1 MVIVLCPISS
11 CTVRRYTPFI
21 TKRLAN
27 VCRRSSGVSS
37 VSLGKTHRLLSRLG
51 RALNLISSPP
61 ALSIQQSL
69 YRHEH
74 RSALVLDQEHQEF
87 RRLGTACV
95 PVNDMNIVGAFIEG
109 LSWCQCYL
117 FSTLHLH
124 HNGALQYVNNR
135 MCIVSVDR
143 ARPAGR
149 MLYCDHQNFPAGI
162 LRKIFRHE
170 RRDLR
175 LLSHRRAGHEAWQ
188 NQRNEFGRH
197 SRLFRSSPETP
208 GCNALLGYF
217 RDHRTDC
224 VSAGTVGED
233 PWMQDQA
240 LACERRSHSSRPT
253 RPTRASPNGTSE
265 RSSPRP

>member
-11 CTVRRYTPFI
+11 CTVRRYTPFV

-27 VCRRSSGVSS
+27 VCRRSCQWRFSMPARASAGTKTQLMKFFGSSGVSS

-69 YRHEH
+69 YRHQH

-124 HNGALQYVNNR
+124 HNGALQYVSNR
-135 MCIVSVDR
+135 MGIVSVDG

-170 RRDLR
+170 RRDLG
-175 LLSHRRAGHEAWQ
+175 LLSHRRAGHEA
-188 NQRNEFGRH
+188 
-197 SRLFRSSPETP
+197 
-208 GCNALLGYF
+208 
-217 RDHRTDC
+217 
-224 VSAGTVGED
+224 
-233 PWMQDQA
+233 
-240 LACERRSHSSRPT
+240 
-253 RPTRASPNGTSE
+253 
-265 RSSPRP
+265 